1 MNGPE
6 MELFEGKEYYFVKN
20 CKVLTE
26 TRGEV
31 TYEADI
37 HGDITFLENYLSND
51 MGKKV
56 KLVQKQKNSSQ

>member
-20 CKVLTE
+20 AKVLNE

-37 HGDITFLENYLSND
+37 KGDITFLEEYLTND
-51 MGKKV
+51 LGKKV
-56 KLVQKQKNSSQ
+56 TLVKR